1 MKYIITGATGFIGKN
16 FIKNILRKKNQ
27 EIIII
32 SGKSKFKIRDKNNQ
46 ITYLNKIKF
55 LKIDYDLSSYHFY
68 HLATNYNPYPKNFNE
83 LQDVITS
90 NLRFGLDT
98 ISHFKNQGG
107 NKVYYTR
114 SYSELQD
121 LENIYSKTK
130 TILHDLIIQMNFKN
144 YKYIFLYDTY
154 GHNDVR
160 KKFLNI
166 VSAKLKNNQSII
178 LNEKNIKIYITNID
192 DIIDGLNKL
201 KSIKINRNYS
211 LRPKKLITL
220 EEVIYKIK
228 QLYGIKKVDIKY
240 KMNTNSKVL
249 PINIDILPGWNAGK
263 TFDEGLLYY
272 LNKRNKHNL

>member
-1 MKYIITGATGFIGKN
+1 MPNSQK
-16 FIKNILRKKNQ
+16 
-27 EIIII
+27 
-32 SGKSKFKIRDKNNQ
+32 
-46 ITYLNKIKF
+46 
-55 LKIDYDLSSYHFY
+55 
-68 HLATNYNPYPKNFNE
+68 HLKNFNE

-90 NLRFGLDT
+90 NLIFGLET

-154 GHNDVR
+154 GYNDVR

-166 VSAKLKNNQSII
+166 ISTKLKNNQSII

-192 DIIDGLNKL
+192 DIIDDLDQALNKSSKGNL
-201 KSIKINRNYS
+201 KAVS
-211 LRPKKLITL
+211 
-220 EEVIYKIK
+220 
-228 QLYGIKKVDIKY
+228 
-240 KMNTNSKVL
+240 
-249 PINIDILPGWNAGK
+249 
-263 TFDEGLLYY
+263 
-272 LNKRNKHNL
+272 